1 MRFRFAPLLML
12 LLPGIVQAA
21 DTLQVWNWNDY
32 IPEQVL
38 SDFEKSTGIKVEYHT
53 FSTSEELNQALNDGT
68 PIDVAVPS
76 HDQLPSLAKAG
87 RLQPLNV
94 DQLPNR
100 RHLDRGL
107 LSKLAAFDANNR
119 YAIPYLWGMAG
130 LAVNVPQAEAALGGP
145 IPHSWSLLFDPQ
157 QSAKLASCGIALIDA
172 PEETFAALMAYQG
185 RSLAHST
192 PIQLQ
197 RASKLLDS
205 LRPNLRYIDS
215 ERYIDDLNSGKL
227 CLALVWSGDAAAASR
242 AGQPVQFIVPQE
254 GTALFI
260 DTLVI
265 PSGAPRPDLAH
276 RFIDYLMQPE
286 VAALV
291 SNEMLYPNGNQ
302 GATSLIAADL
312 RDNPALY
319 PDRQTKRLLMALPAL
334 PEKLKAALD
343 TLWNQFTQTP

>member
-1 MRFRFAPLLML
+1 MRLRFAPLLML
-12 LLPGIVQAA
+12 MLSGLTQAT
-21 DTLQVWNWNDY
+21 DRLQVWNWNDY
-32 IPEQVL
+32 IPQQVL

-53 FSTSEELNQALNDGT
+53 FSSSEELNQALRDGT

-76 HDQLPSLAKAG
+76 HDQLPGLIKAG
-87 RLQPLNV
+87 QLQPLKV

-107 LSKLAAFDANNR
+107 LSKLAAFDGKNR
-119 YAIPYLWGMAG
+119 HAIPYLWGMAG
-130 LAVNVPQAEAALGGP
+130 LAVNIPQAEAALGTP
-145 IPHSWSLLFDPQ
+145 IPPSWGLLFD
-157 QSAKLASCGIALIDA
+157 SSLSSKLANCGIALTDA

-192 PIQLQ
+192 PTQLQ
-197 RASKLLDS
+197 RASKLLEN
-205 LRPNLRYIDS
+205 LRPHLRYVDS

-227 CLALVWSGDAAAASR
+227 CLALAWSGDAAAASR

-254 GTALFI
+254 GAALFI

-265 PSGAPRPDLAH
+265 PSNAPRPDLAH

-286 VAALV
+286 VAAQV
-291 SNEMLYPNGNQ
+291 SNEMLYPNGNKD
-302 GATSLIAADL
+302 ATALIAADL

-319 PDRQTKRLLMALPAL
+319 PDSKTKRLLAALPAL
-334 PEKLKAALD
+334 PEKLKAALEP
-343 TLWNQFTQTP
+343 LWNQFTHAP